1 MVDILEVMVG
11 KITEFNKENRRLL
24 KVFFVKV
31 IYLSKMIQL
40 VILGA
45 GNVASQLVN
54 AFDESDKIN
63 VLQVYN
69 RSIQSLENL
78 NFKGEK
84 ISYITQ
90 LAQADCYIIAVS
102 DDAVSTLSEQ
112 IPFKN
117 KLVVHTSGSV
127 SIEDLSNKN
136 RRGVL
141 YPLQTFSKE
150 KIVAFSEIPFCIEA
164 ENEDDYQL
172 LEKIART
179 VTNLIYK
186 INSLQRKKLHLAAV
200 FVCNFVNYLYQ
211 IGYEISQENDFSF
224 DILKPL
230 IKETAHKI
238 ENTPPKNAQTGPAK
252 RNDQKTMAKHIE
264 MLDLPEQKQI
274 YQLLSKAIINSH
286 GRKEL

>member
-1 MVDILEVMVG
+1 
-11 KITEFNKENRRLL
+11 
-24 KVFFVKV
+24 
-31 IYLSKMIQL
+31 MIQL

-45 GNVASQLVN
+45 GNVASQLVS
-54 AFDESDKIN
+54 AFSQSDKIN
-63 VLQVYN
+63 VVQVYN
-69 RSIQSLENL
+69 RSILPLEKL
-78 NFKGEK
+78 DFKGNK
-84 ISYITQ
+84 ISDIAQ
-90 LAQADCYIIAVS
+90 LAKADCYIIAVS
-102 DDAVSTLSEQ
+102 DDAVSTLSEK

-127 SIEDLSNKN
+127 SIEDLSTNN

-150 KIVAFSEIPFCIEA
+150 KKVDFTEIPFCIEA
-164 ENEDDYQL
+164 ENEGDYQL
-172 LEKIART
+172 IEKIART
-179 VTNLIYK
+179 ISHSVYK

-211 IGYEISQENDFSF
+211 IGYEISRENGFSF

-238 ENTPPKNAQTGPAK
+238 EDAAPKDVQTGPAK

-274 YQLLSKAIINSH
+274 YQLLSQAIINSH